1 MGWPSIILLAAITA
15 PFTIGLA
22 RDAKA
27 NDPPRISGPAIHD
40 NLAVYFVHG
49 RSAPGPTPLTLKE
62 AMEAGRIVVHE
73 TGSVNSLAIENTG
86 TDDVF
91 VQAGDIVKGGQQDRV
106 LTVSFLV
113 PPKSGRLSIGAY
125 CVEQGRWSAR
135 GAEDVKK
142 FASSEKSLPSREA
155 KLAILAPAKPP
166 AAAPVPTP
174 SISAGASP
182 DLAQRNNLG
191 IAAGRTARDPN
202 DSGSRQSEMWQSV
215 ARAQSKLSANV
226 GANVAAPAS
235 ASSLQLSLENA
246 KLAEARNAYV
256 AALKPKGESAED
268 IVGYVV
274 AVAGKVVGGDVYSSN
289 ALFRKMWVKQL
300 DAAAT
305 EAIAEKN
312 GSTAAVPGIEAIAA
326 FLARA
331 EAGKTSQSGIAGTT
345 QIRETRDA
353 DQALL
358 AETRQSAGGFI
369 HRAYLAR

>member
-1 MGWPSIILLAAITA
+1 MRIWTYAPLLAAVFATVG
-15 PFTIGLA
+15 FNA
-22 RDAKA
+22 RPASADQGM
-27 NDPPRISGPAIHD
+27 RISEPLVHN
-40 NLAVYFVHG
+40 NLAVYFLHG
-49 RSAPGPTPLTLKE
+49 ASAAGAIPLTLQE
-62 AMEAGRIVVHE
+62 ALAKGVVQVVE
-73 TGSVNSLAIENTG
+73 TGRVNELQIENSG
-86 TDDVF
+86 GEDVF
-91 VQAGDIVKGGQQDRV
+91 IQAGDIVKGGQQDRV

-113 PPKSGRLSIGAY
+113 PPNSGRLPIGAY

-135 GAEDVKK
+135 GGEDVKK

-155 KLAILAPAKPP
+155 KLAMLAPARPSLAPP
-166 AAAPVPTP
+166 MPSQGVTAPITPEFAQRRTQSLAAA
-174 SISAGASP
+174 
-182 DLAQRNNLG
+182 RNSG
-191 IAAGRTARDPN
+191 

-215 ARAQSKLSANV
+215 ARAQSKLSANL
-226 GANVAAPAS
+226 GANVAAAAS

-246 KLAEARNAYV
+246 KLAEARAAYV
-256 AALKPKGESAED
+256 AALTPHGANQDD

-289 ALFRKMWVKQL
+289 ALFRKMWAKQL

-312 GSTAAVPGIEAIAA
+312 AAPLSAPSIEEVGA

-331 EAGKTSQSGIAGTT
+331 EAGKASQTGIAGTS

-353 DQALL
+353 DKSIL
-358 AETRQSAGGFI
+358 AETRGASGGFI

>member
-1 MGWPSIILLAAITA
+1 MGWPSIMLLAAIAA

-27 NDPPRISGPAIHD
+27 DDPPRISGPAIHD
-40 NLAVYFVHG
+40 NLAVYFIHG
-49 RSAPGPTPLTLKE
+49 RSAPGPAPLTLRE
-62 AMEAGRIVVHE
+62 AMEAGKVVVHE
-73 TGSVNSLAIENTG
+73 TGSVNALAIENTG
-86 TDDVF
+86 TDEVF
-91 VQAGDIVKGGQQDRV
+91 IQAGDIVKGGQQDRV

-113 PPKSGRLSIGAY
+113 PPKSGRLAIGAY
-125 CVEQGRWSAR
+125 CVEQGRWAAR
-135 GAEDVKK
+135 GGEDVKK
-142 FASSEKSLPSREA
+142 FASSDKSLPSREA
-155 KLAILAPAKPP
+155 KLAMLAPAKPP

-174 SISAGASP
+174 SASAGASP
-182 DLAQRNNLG
+182 DIAQRSNLG
-191 IAAGRTARDPN
+191 IAAGRTARDPG

-226 GANVAAPAS
+226 GANVAAAAS

-256 AALKPKGESAED
+256 AALKPSGETAED

-274 AVAGKVVGGDVYSSN
+274 AITGKVVGGDVYSSN
-289 ALFRKMWVKQL
+289 ALFRKMWAKQL

-305 EAIAEKN
+305 EAIGEKN
-312 GSTAAVPGIEAIAA
+312 SPATAAPGIDAITA

-331 EAGKTSQSGIAGTT
+331 EAGKTSQADIAGTT

-358 AETRQSAGGFI
+358 AETRKSTGGFI